1 MKIKHQLSIFNALT
15 RLLIIVVLWFVLPVL
30 IQNVVYK
37 HINKSLLEK
46 KQKFIQHLDKEE
58 INDYIVGNDSS
69 DTYASYSMLHNSF
82 LQLSRLPEHQEMK
95 KTVFVNEPRIIEDE
109 TNEYRILQYSFVY
122 EDSKYLLEIGS
133 SLNEIKDLTFIIK
146 AFIIILFGVVIILT
160 FIVDT
165 FYIEYLLKPFYKIIN
180 TKIRNVNDPDSFDHT
195 PVTSHTADF
204 EELDTV
210 LNQMMN
216 RIGEVFKNE
225 KQFIAN
231 VSHELMTPISLL
243 KNRLENL
250 LQNESLDDN
259 AVDKIAASLRTLDM
273 LKKIINN
280 LLLISKIE
288 NNQYAANEKV
298 AVADVIRD
306 LTIDLEDR
314 FEEKNISLYNKVNAD
329 FEFTANQTLI
339 HILLYN
345 LIVNAIKY
353 NNVGGSI
360 TISDGF
366 ENRNYLIEIS
376 DSGIGMN
383 ENQLKHIFE
392 RFNRISTDQD
402 GQGLGLAIVHTIANF
417 HNIAISVTSKSG
429 TGTTFR
435 LLFPS
440 NLNKS

>member
-15 RLLIIVVLWFVLPVL
+15 RLLLIGILWFVLPVL

-46 KQKFIQHLDKEE
+46 KEKFIEHLDKEE

-69 DTYASYSMLHNSF
+69 DTYASYSTLHNSF
-82 LQLSRLPEHQEMK
+82 VQLSRLSENQQLRK
-95 KTVFVNEPRIIEDE
+95 AVFVNEPRIIEE
-109 TNEYRILQYSFVY
+109 EKSEYRILQYQFVY

-133 SLNEIKDLTFIIK
+133 SLNEIKDLTFTIK
-146 AFIIILFGVVIILT
+146 AFIIVLFGVVIILT
-160 FIVDT
+160 FVLDT

-180 TKIRNVNDPDSFDHT
+180 TKIRNVNDPDSFDFT

-216 RIGEVFKNE
+216 RIGEVFKSE

-231 VSHELMTPISLL
+231 VSHELLTPISLL
-243 KNRLENL
+243 KNRFENL
-250 LQNESLDDN
+250 LQNESLNDH

-273 LKKIINN
+273 LRKIINN

-288 NNQYAANEKV
+288 NNQFASDENV
-298 AVADVIRD
+298 AVIEVISS
-306 LTIDLEDR
+306 LVMDLEDR
-314 FEEKNISLYNKVNAD
+314 FEEKNISVSNHANLE
-329 FEFTANQTLI
+329 FEFKANQTLI

-345 LIVNAIKY
+345 LMVNAIKY
-353 NNVGGSI
+353 NRNGGNI
-360 TISDGF
+360 TFSDGF
-366 ENRNYLIEIS
+366 EGKQYFFEIS

-383 ENQLKHIFE
+383 ENQLQHIFK
-392 RFNRISTDQD
+392 RFTRINTEQD

-417 HNIAISVTSKSG
+417 HNIAISVRSVRDS
-429 TGTTFR
+429 GTTFR
-435 LLFPS
+435 LLFPV
-440 NLNKS
+440 

>member
-1 MKIKHQLSIFNALT
+1 MKIKHQLSIFNAFT
-15 RLLIIVVLWFVLPVL
+15 RLLLIGILWFVLPVL

-46 KQKFIQHLDKEE
+46 KEKFIEHLDKEE

-69 DTYASYSMLHNSF
+69 DTYASYSTLHNSF
-82 LQLSRLPEHQEMK
+82 VQLSRLSENQQLK
-95 KTVFVNEPRIIEDE
+95 KPVFVNEPRIIEDE
-109 TNEYRILQYSFVY
+109 KSDYRILQYQFVY

-133 SLNEIKDLTFIIK
+133 SLNEIKDLTFTIK
-146 AFIIILFGVVIILT
+146 AFIILLFGVVIILT
-160 FIVDT
+160 FVLDT

-180 TKIRNVNDPDSFDHT
+180 TKIRNANDPDSFDYT

-231 VSHELMTPISLL
+231 VSHELLTPISLL

-250 LQNESLDDN
+250 LQNDSLDD
-259 AVDKIAASLRTLDM
+259 AAIDKIAGSLRTLDM

-288 NNQYAANEKV
+288 NNQYASNEKV
-298 AVADVIRD
+298 AVAEITKALV
-306 LTIDLEDR
+306 TDLEDR
-314 FEEKNISLYNKVNAD
+314 FEEKNISVSNRVNLE
-329 FEFTANQTLI
+329 FEFKANQTLI

-353 NNVGGSI
+353 NRNGGSI
-360 TISDGF
+360 SISDGF
-366 ENRNYLIEIS
+366 DGRQYFLEVS

-383 ENQLKHIFE
+383 ENQLQHIFE
-392 RFNRISTDQD
+392 RFSRISTEQD
-402 GQGLGLAIVHTIANF
+402 GQGLGLAIVNTIANF
-417 HNIAISVTSKSG
+417 HNIAISVTSVPNSE
-429 TGTTFR
+429 TTFR
-435 LLFPS
+435 LLFPV
-440 NLNKS
+440 